1 MEKKFAV
8 VKFPKEKSVQLVP
21 KVWLTENNTLCK
33 WPLVKGG
40 KLNAAIKKCIKPG
53 DDWEEHPACLCRTTD
68 DYKRGLELSKLAE
81 FTSDLDTEEDDHRGK
96 RRCKRKRKET
106 EHNNSSDSDPGDA
119 SCPMLN
125 ISFVEPEQDL
135 FQHSNNVSNDGTLL
149 QFGTSENISVED
161 VNVESRID
169 ESGSNLGIY
178 IQTQS
183 SNSFQNT
190 SQDNDAGSEVCILR
204 KEVQEIRGLVAEH
217 LVKLKE
223 EVREI
228 RHSEPSPSSNTNQI
242 ILGQLINFI
251 PVPNIVALAEFCKF
265 LVHEENLKLLK
276 SYLGSVGGS
285 SVGEV
290 TRCILM
296 KLFQRE
302 FATKINFTGA
312 NSKLAFSKSILRF
325 VLIESVRR
333 NFTEKVTEKQVDQEA
348 IKWFKG
354 AKDRYE
360 GRQRPST
367 SREVFE
373 DHPPKNNQNN
383 SITFSIE

>member
-242 ILGQLINFI
+242 ILGKSFFATKNRGGGNFPDI
-251 PVPNIVALAEFCKF
+251 LGKRHLFKEQVE
-265 LVHEENLKLLK
+265 K

>member
-1 MEKKFAV
+1 
-8 VKFPKEKSVQLVP
+8 
-21 KVWLTENNTLCK
+21 
-33 WPLVKGG
+33 
-40 KLNAAIKKCIKPG
+40 
-53 DDWEEHPACLCRTTD
+53 

-125 ISFVEPEQDL
+125 VPFVEPEQDL
-135 FQHSNNVSNDGTLL
+135 FQRSD
-149 QFGTSENISVED
+149 
-161 VNVESRID
+161 
-169 ESGSNLGIY
+169 LGIY

-190 SQDNDAGSEVCILR
+190 SQNNDAGSEVCILR

-217 LVKLKE
+217 LVQLKE

-251 PVPNIVALAEFCKF
+251 PVPNIVSLAEFCKF
-265 LVHEENLKLLK
+265 LEHEENLKLLGNRFLLLKTGAVGYFPDILGKRHLFKKQVEK

-312 NSKLAFSKSILRF
+312 NSKLVFSKSILRF

-333 NFTEKVTEKQVDQEA
+333 NFTEKVTEKEVDQET

-373 DHPPKNNQNN
+373 DHPPKNNQKN
-383 SITFSIE
+383 SNTFSIE